1 MVAINAGWLAPT
13 TPTAPYDQLE
23 DDLQFFARTYAAM
36 PAGERDTLR
45 CRAEGHGI
53 SGCAELMGVPVNTIK
68 IRHQRMMRRLGLEGS
83 REGRL
88 MRVMYLLGRYDATH
102 E

>member
-1 MVAINAGWLAPT
+1 MVAINQGWLAPT
-13 TPTAPYDQLE
+13 TATGPDDQL
-23 DDLQFFARTYAAM
+23 DDDVQFFARTYATL
-36 PAGERDTLR
+36 PEHERDTLR

-53 SGCAELMGVPVNTIK
+53 AGCAEVLEVPVNTIK

-88 MRVMYLLGRYDATH
+88 MRLMYLLGWYDATH

>member
-13 TPTAPYDQLE
+13 TPTGPDDPLE
-23 DDLQFFARTYAAM
+23 DDLRFFARTYAAM

-53 SGCAELMGVPVNTIK
+53 DGCAALMGVPVNTIK

-88 MRVMYLLGRYDATH
+88 MRVMYLLGHYDATH